1 MNIGKF
7 CENFILIPDEGMK
20 YRNYFVNRK
29 SYREFYEIFVINM
42 LEIKYTKI
50 VLFELYDELF
60 IVNCSI
66 IIVSR
71 YRIFCARDY
80 LDYEKLSD
88 FHDLHLSFLSFIS
101 ILFIHGNLF
110 SSDPLIECFRIYFK
124 GKYYPCFPS
133 SSFLKLVSRVS
144 LQYSLLTHCS

>member
-42 LEIKYTKI
+42 LEIKCTKI

-88 FHDLHLSFLSFIS
+88 FHDLHLSLHLS
-101 ILFIHGNLF
+101 LLYLYF
-110 SSDPLIECFRIYFK
+110 SSMEI
-124 GKYYPCFPS
+124 
-133 SSFLKLVSRVS
+133 
-144 LQYSLLTHCS
+144 YSLRIP

>member
-1 MNIGKF
+1 
-7 CENFILIPDEGMK
+7 MK

-42 LEIKYTKI
+42 LEIKCTKI

-88 FHDLHLSFLSFIS
+88 FHDLHLSLHLS
-101 ILFIHGNLF
+101 LLYLYF
-110 SSDPLIECFRIYFK
+110 SSMEI
-124 GKYYPCFPS
+124 
-133 SSFLKLVSRVS
+133 
-144 LQYSLLTHCS
+144 YSLRIP

>member
-1 MNIGKF
+1 
-7 CENFILIPDEGMK
+7 MK

-42 LEIKYTKI
+42 LEIKCTKI

-101 ILFIHGNLF
+101 MDTFHPWKFILFGSLDRVFQGLF
-110 SSDPLIECFRIYFK
+110 QRQVL
-124 GKYYPCFPS
+124 
-133 SSFLKLVSRVS
+133 
-144 LQYSLLTHCS
+144 SLLPFIEFS

>member
-1 MNIGKF
+1 
-7 CENFILIPDEGMK
+7 MK

-88 FHDLHLSFLSFIS
+88 LHLSLHLS
-101 ILFIHGNLF
+101 LLYLYF
-110 SSDPLIECFRIYFK
+110 SSMEI
-124 GKYYPCFPS
+124 
-133 SSFLKLVSRVS
+133 
-144 LQYSLLTHCS
+144 YSLRIP